1 MNLKLNTWQ
10 IVLLFIPLVMGFLS
24 MIFADTHWTD
34 YKLSSPVINLLL
46 TLTEVLIVSYQA
58 YLTINF
64 LNSIE
69 SPSPIFRINTLIIP
83 IISVAY
89 FFYRLYCGFDHIV
102 VSTNEKIR
110 GPIKIAEMSTFSRA
124 GTFFLYYL
132 LLNYFFINNKV
143 VSHKLKV
150 MPDAVQR
157 QILIDDFLV
166 PLKSLVRISIWVIA
180 SMLAISLFADIL
192 RYTV

>member
-69 SPSPIFRINTLIIP
+69 PPFP
-83 IISVAY
+83 Y
-89 FFYRLYCGFDHIV
+89 FQNKHSNHTYYICCL
-102 VSTNEKIR
+102 
-110 GPIKIAEMSTFSRA
+110 
-124 GTFFLYYL
+124 FFLPAL
-132 LLNYFFINNKV
+132 LWFRPYCSVDK
-143 VSHKLKV
+143 
-150 MPDAVQR
+150 
-157 QILIDDFLV
+157 
-166 PLKSLVRISIWVIA
+166 
-180 SMLAISLFADIL
+180 
-192 RYTV
+192 